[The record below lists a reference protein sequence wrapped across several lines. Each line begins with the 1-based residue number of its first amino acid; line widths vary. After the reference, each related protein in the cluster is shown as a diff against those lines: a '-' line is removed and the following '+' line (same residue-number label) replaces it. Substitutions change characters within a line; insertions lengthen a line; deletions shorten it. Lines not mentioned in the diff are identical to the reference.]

1 MLDKGRILALF
12 LLVFPMR
19 RDTELG
25 RTVHFEGADLNFKGL
40 SEVRDDGRVQRL
52 IHIRLRRRDIVLD
65 APGNGFPALVYL
77 SEHFVTLVDGVDD
90 DAHRGQI
97 VDLVERLVLLFHL
110 FIDGIKV
117 FGAAEHFALY
127 FALV

>member
-1 MLDKGRILALF
+1 M
-12 LLVFPMR
+12 
-19 RDTELG
+19 
-25 RTVHFEGADLNFKGL
+25 
-40 SEVRDDGRVQRL
+40 
-52 IHIRLRRRDIVLD
+52 
-65 APGNGFPALVYL
+65 YL